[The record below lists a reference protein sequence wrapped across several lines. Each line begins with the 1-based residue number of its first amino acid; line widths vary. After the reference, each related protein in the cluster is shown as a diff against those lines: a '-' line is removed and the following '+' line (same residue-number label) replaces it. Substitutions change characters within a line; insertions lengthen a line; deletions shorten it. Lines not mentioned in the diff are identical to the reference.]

1 MPPRKKNSSRR
12 TKDKRNKR
20 DKKDKRDKKNKEV
33 DIHKQFKPNK
43 KPKAVFRAGAF
54 GGTYFRP
61 IHSSLTGKNH
71 NGSLKE
77 YPEDWFKGMDVKKK
91 VIKELEEDEDL
102 KEWWDRC
109 REMVSWDIESLK
121 NNQHKF

>member
-12 TKDKRNKR
+12 TKDKKNKRNKR
-20 DKKDKRDKKNKEV
+20 DKRDKEV

-61 IHSSLTGKNH
+61 IHSSVTGKNY

-91 VIKELEEDEDL
+91 VQSPDYDKKVNKYKVKCGSSSSDL
-102 KEWWDRC
+102 LP
-109 REMVSWDIESLK
+109 I
-121 NNQHKF
+121 